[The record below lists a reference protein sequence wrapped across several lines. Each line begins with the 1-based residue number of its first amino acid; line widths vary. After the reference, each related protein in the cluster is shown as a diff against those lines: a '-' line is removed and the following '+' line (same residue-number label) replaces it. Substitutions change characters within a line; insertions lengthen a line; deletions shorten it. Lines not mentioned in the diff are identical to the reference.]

1 MLRIHQHQLS
11 AIAEQRL
18 GIAIGL
24 LAASFPAL
32 LLASG
37 KAYNYAP
44 LALLL
49 IAIPVLL
56 LCKKVSISNEIKRVS
71 IAFSLYFLIVLA
83 TLLIHGGSL
92 SEADMPSRM
101 LLAIPILLLLLAYPP
116 KSEWLITSFAIGA
129 IVAGIVALHHIYFLE
144 APRAYDGKFELTKG
158 YMAIQS
164 GNMAMSLAVFS
175 VIGWFYSLEK
185 GKIKTS
191 VAFILAAALGL
202 TGSLLSGSR
211 GGWVFAPIVIAFVIY
226 QYRYLLSKKVCTCG
240 FIALFITLYFG
251 YPLAEARATRA
262 VTQISNYITNDANST
277 SVGARFEMWKSAW
290 YSFTESP
297 VLGPGYIEREALKQ
311 RQVEEH
317 RLY

>member
-1 MLRIHQHQLS
+1 
-11 AIAEQRL
+11 
-18 GIAIGL
+18 
-24 LAASFPAL
+24 
-32 LLASG
+32 
-37 KAYNYAP
+37 
-44 LALLL
+44 
-49 IAIPVLL
+49 
-56 LCKKVSISNEIKRVS
+56 
-71 IAFSLYFLIVLA
+71 
-83 TLLIHGGSL
+83 
-92 SEADMPSRM
+92 
-101 LLAIPILLLLLAYPP
+101 
-116 KSEWLITSFAIGA
+116 TSFAIGA

-311 RQVEEH
+311 RQVEEQKVDPIVLKYGRAH
-317 RLY
+317 NQYFEELSTKGLVGFSVLMSIFAFPLQVFWRRRHSQNIQQKCIAQCGIAHVTLVASYGLTQNYLNHNSGIIFYSVLTVILMSACLSSESKHNKVAC